1 MMRERI
7 FWFLGGVMAG
17 VAAMALFRH
26 WGTPDA
32 IRLDAR
38 ETQLVDVM
46 GHPGSMTQD
55 PRSPG
60 TAGLGIAGPG
70 AAAGVTGAGQI
81 GSVADVTEKLA
92 KRLNAQGG
100 TPADWALLAQS
111 YEFLGRGAEA
121 AEARKHAGMPAA
133 APAAASAMPAPSFKV
148 TPEGTALLAEAEK
161 ARIAHD
167 YPKALEAYA
176 KAARL
181 DALNADAWANYADA
195 AASTRGSLAGEPARY
210 LDRALALDPRHPK
223 ALWLQ
228 ASLQHEQKHYPQA
241 VETWQRLAAVLPADS
256 PDGRIIAANIAEDQR
271 LGGLAAG
278 GSAGVQTGT
287 GQTGAV
293 QTGTVQIQGTIDLDP
308 KLRARVSAGEVLFVF
323 ARAKDSPGPPVAVT
337 RLAVGQWPAKFTLDD
352 SQAMMPQRKLSD
364 FRAVTVEARI
374 SASGQPLAQAGD
386 LHGITGTLDPK
397 SGKPVRVVIS
407 EVVGP

>member
-1 MMRERI
+1 MARERI
-7 FWFLGGVMAG
+7 IWFLSGVVATA
-17 VAAMALFRH
+17 AAMALFRH

-32 IRLDAR
+32 IKLDAR

-46 GHPGSMTQD
+46 GQPGSMTQG

-60 TAGLGIAGPG
+60 AAGPA

-92 KRLNAQGG
+92 KRLNSQGG

-111 YEFLGRGAEA
+111 YEFLGRSAEA
-121 AEARKHAGMPAA
+121 AEARKHAGMPAT
-133 APAAASAMPAPSFKV
+133 APAAASAVPAPAFKV
-148 TPEGTALLAEAEK
+148 TPEGTALLAQAEK

-167 YPKALEAYA
+167 YRKALEAYA
-176 KAARL
+176 KAAGL

-195 AASTRGSLAGEPARY
+195 TASTRGTLAGEPARY

-228 ASLQHEQKHYPQA
+228 ASLQHEQKHYSQA

-256 PDGRIIAANIAEDQR
+256 PDGRIITANIAEDQR

-287 GQTGAV
+287 V
-293 QTGTVQIQGTIDLDP
+293 QTGTVQIQGTIELDP
-308 KLRARVSAGEVLFVF
+308 KLRARASAGQALFVF

-337 RLAVGQWPAKFTLDD
+337 RLAVGQWPVKFTLDD

-407 EVVGP
+407 EVVGS